1 MKEICSCR
9 KRSSER
15 DNEELKSL
23 QNRLKRLIGQLNGVS
38 KMLDENRY
46 CGDILIQVAAI
57 ESALQEVGYSILKT
71 HMKTCVK
78 DEILEG
84 KENAMDE
91 AFTLIKHLK

>member
-1 MKEICSCR
+1 MKEICNCR

-46 CGDILIQVAAI
+46 CGDILIQIAAI

-78 DEILEG
+78 EEILEG

-91 AFTLIKHLK
+91 AFTLIKRLK